1 MLSSEV
7 IRKIEE
13 FVYSKPRSVQEISVY
28 LKKNWRTVDRYI
40 EEIVKDYGTLSVRV
54 FREGTRGALKIVYWS
69 SIEKVSKSVFQE
81 DLEETIT
88 REKGKMDF
96 AAFDIFQYV
105 DDSKKYAWIKNGV
118 DESSA
123 GRLKEFKDILLQA
136 KKQVLFF
143 SGNLSFINFDDGK
156 VYVFELLEELVKRNI
171 SIKIIGRVDWVSKE
185 NIEKVLSL
193 NMKYGKELIE
203 IRHRQQ
209 PLRATIIDNKLVNIK
224 EVKEPSLRKKE
235 VNEKLF
241 IFYTITDKEWIEWLI
256 KIFWKMFNSSINA
269 RKRLDEL
276 KKIKV

>member
-224 EVKEPSLRKKE
+224 EVKEPSLR
-235 VNEKLF
+235 
-241 IFYTITDKEWIEWLI
+241 
-256 KIFWKMFNSSINA
+256 
-269 RKRLDEL
+269 
-276 KKIKV
+276 

>member
-123 GRLKEFKDILLQA
+123 GRLKEFKDILFQA

-171 SIKIIGRVDWVSKE
+171 SIKIMCRVD
-185 NIEKVLSL
+185 
-193 NMKYGKELIE
+193 
-203 IRHRQQ
+203 
-209 PLRATIIDNKLVNIK
+209 
-224 EVKEPSLRKKE
+224 
-235 VNEKLF
+235 
-241 IFYTITDKEWIEWLI
+241 
-256 KIFWKMFNSSINA
+256 
-269 RKRLDEL
+269 
-276 KKIKV
+276 